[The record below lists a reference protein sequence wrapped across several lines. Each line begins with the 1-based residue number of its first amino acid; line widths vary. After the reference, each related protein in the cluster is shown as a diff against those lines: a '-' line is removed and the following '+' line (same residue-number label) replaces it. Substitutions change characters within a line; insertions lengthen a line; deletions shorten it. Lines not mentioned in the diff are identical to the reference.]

1 MLKILKSSLF
11 NLELDIRMTQGWLGL
26 FYQIPKAVGPNSAL
40 GSFPLESEFSCAPDQ
55 LDSDSLQI
63 FTATQLRQQT
73 LEKQA
78 QWSTKLIS
86 FSLMTSTLSRLFYPI
101 LLYNLFCKCV
111 QVFVGKPAYC
121 GWLYTAFSLY
131 TDFSRSMEPCS
142 DLILI
147 GWIHSPD
154 ASLGAQACIHA

>member
-26 FYQIPKAVGPNSAL
+26 FYQIPKALGPNSAL
-40 GSFPLESEFSCAPDQ
+40 GSFPLEPEFSCAPDQ

-78 QWSTKLIS
+78 Q
-86 FSLMTSTLSRLFYPI
+86 
-101 LLYNLFCKCV
+101 
-111 QVFVGKPAYC
+111 
-121 GWLYTAFSLY
+121 
-131 TDFSRSMEPCS
+131 
-142 DLILI
+142 
-147 GWIHSPD
+147 
-154 ASLGAQACIHA
+154 